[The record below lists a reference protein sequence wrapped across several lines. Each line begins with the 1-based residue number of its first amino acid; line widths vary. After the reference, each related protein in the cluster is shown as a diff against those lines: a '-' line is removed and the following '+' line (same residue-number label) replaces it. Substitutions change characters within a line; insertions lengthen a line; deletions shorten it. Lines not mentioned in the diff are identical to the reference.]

1 MSATLGTS
9 AVDDR
14 AEAEGTDEAGTVASE
29 WCRHLR
35 FDLRGV
41 VQPLPP
47 RFTHCMAFTRDSF
60 VVLSDEQVSTSLGD
74 ETVILGMRDGVYYG
88 LDAVGARVWALVAS
102 PRRVSDLVQAITREF
117 DVAPERCEEDLL
129 ALLEE
134 LSARELVREVAVE
147 GDADLS

>member
-1 MSATLGTS
+1 
-9 AVDDR
+9 
-14 AEAEGTDEAGTVASE
+14 
-29 WCRHLR
+29 
-35 FDLRGV
+35 
-41 VQPLPP
+41 
-47 RFTHCMAFTRDSF
+47 MAFTRDSF